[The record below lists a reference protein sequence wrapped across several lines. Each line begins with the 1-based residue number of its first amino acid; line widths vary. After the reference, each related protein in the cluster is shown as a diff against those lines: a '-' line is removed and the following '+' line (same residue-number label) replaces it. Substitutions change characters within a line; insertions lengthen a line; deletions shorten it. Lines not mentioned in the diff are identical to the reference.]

1 MIQTVTPCY
10 LKEKLLLYVISKL
23 VITVVYRITNNYKLV
38 RHFFNLKQND
48 GKMLMQKYGKSY
60 CFRSLMIGLFAAVSF
75 TLIFSGCRN
84 NNKEMNAE
92 EANEIITDRLDL
104 NQEQSIKIA
113 PITKDFFTEK
123 EAIHEIQKAISEE
136 ILNQFKSDSV
146 DKAELESTLT
156 GSLDQI
162 QAKISKFVKNFAE
175 FHAVLNSEQ
184 RSEIVEKMEKRLE
197 HAEKRGWGR
206 KWRKHWH

>member
-1 MIQTVTPCY
+1 
-10 LKEKLLLYVISKL
+10 
-23 VITVVYRITNNYKLV
+23 
-38 RHFFNLKQND
+38 
-48 GKMLMQKYGKSY
+48 MLMQKCGKSY
-60 CFRSLMIGLFAAVSF
+60 CFKSLMIGLLAVVSF
-75 TLIFSGCRN
+75 TLLFSGCR
-84 NNKEMNAE
+84 NKEMNAE
-92 EANEIITDRLDL
+92 EANEFITDRLDL

-146 DKAELESTLT
+146 DTAELESTLT

-175 FHAVLNSEQ
+175 FHAVLTSEQ
-184 RSEIVEKMEKRLE
+184 RSEIVEKWRSVSNILKKEAG
-197 HAEKRGWGR
+197 AENGGSSGIDFQLYCLWLIGG
-206 KWRKHWH
+206 

>member
-1 MIQTVTPCY
+1 
-10 LKEKLLLYVISKL
+10 
-23 VITVVYRITNNYKLV
+23 VITVVCRIINNYKLV
-38 RHFFNLKQND
+38 RLFFNLKQNE
-48 GKMLMQKYGKSY
+48 GKMLMQKCGESY
-60 CFRSLMIGLFAAVSF
+60 CFRSLMIGLLAAVSF

-84 NNKEMNAE
+84 KEMNAE
-92 EANEIITDRLDL
+92 EANEFITDRLDL

-123 EAIHEIQKAISEE
+123 EVIHEIQKAISEE

-146 DKAELESTLT
+146 DTTELESTLT

-162 QAKISKFVKNFAE
+162 RVKIPKFAKNFAG
-175 FHAVLNSEQ
+175 FHAVLTSEQ
-184 RSEIVEKMEKRLE
+184 RSEIVGKMEKRLE
-197 HAEKRGWGR
+197 HSEKRGWGR

>member
-1 MIQTVTPCY
+1 M
-10 LKEKLLLYVISKL
+10 
-23 VITVVYRITNNYKLV
+23 ITVVYRIINNYK
-38 RHFFNLKQND
+38 NE
-48 GKMLMQKYGKSY
+48 GKMLMQKCGKSY

-92 EANEIITDRLDL
+92 EANEFITDRLDL